1 MTTTLDCVT
10 TSTAGSNNITMEASS
25 SSTTYYR
32 DLDGDGYG
40 NSSSG
45 TMQACG
51 KTRGYVSNNSDCNDN
66 NAAVYPEA
74 AEVCG
79 NGIDD
84 DCNGQ
89 TDENCTEG
97 LPVLIVKH
105 ILLKKGCWILQV
117 DIEVRLDRP
126 ALSRL

>member
-1 MTTTLDCVT
+1 MTTTLYCVT
-10 TSTAGSNNITMEASS
+10 TPAAVSNSITMEASS
-25 SSTTYYR
+25 SSITYYR
-32 DLDGDGYG
+32 DLDGDGFG

-45 TMQACG
+45 TIQACG
-51 KTRGYVSNNSDCNDN
+51 ATVGYVSNNSDCNDN
-66 NAAVYPEA
+66 NAAVYPGA

-97 LPVLIVKH
+97 LPVL
-105 ILLKKGCWILQV
+105 L
-117 DIEVRLDRP
+117 
-126 ALSRL
+126 